1 MFGGKAMR
9 RVSRRSLVAH
19 KVRLVLTVISVVL
32 GTAFVAG
39 SFVFTDTLKH
49 TFNGIFSEAD
59 KGVDVRVD
67 ARNASNPGVP
77 FTLAGQIKSV
87 PGVRAVQLEA
97 SAPLVLIG
105 KNGKRVSTGGA
116 PSEGTIWN
124 PPAESIK
131 TPPTFVAGTAPA
143 GPGDVVI
150 NEKAAKKAKLSVGD
164 HTKVVLPTR
173 GVLPVTISGIYH
185 TNTETGGYVGVE
197 FTKAEGLQLFTDG
210 THVEAVSIAGASG
223 VSEQALR
230 DRVAKLLPS
239 DLQAKTGDQ
248 VRKDDRDSVAKAL
261 SFVNIFLLAFGA
273 IALIV
278 GTFIIYNTF
287 TMIIAQRVREL
298 ALLRAIGAARRQVR
312 SSVLFEATLIGVVG
326 GALGVA
332 GGIGLAVGLRALL
345 DALDV
350 GLPSGALVIS
360 PRTVIVALLV
370 GTIVTLL
377 SAYAPARRASRTPP
391 VAAMREEFASSQGSL
406 RRRSV
411 VGLVA
416 TVLGILAAIRGATI
430 DSNGTGAS
438 LIGLGLLV
446 TGAGVL
452 LLAPVL
458 SRYIIGGLGRVL
470 ARPFG
475 PVGRLARTNSVR
487 NPRRTAATA
496 FALTVGLMLVSGIAV
511 IGTSTKASINSLID
525 NDVRADYILSG
536 TGDTPVPLPAVAQA
550 AKVQGVQSM
559 TELHPVETTIN
570 GDDQSGIGV
579 DGPLP
584 PIVKIDYRQG
594 GGAVTG
600 TSMQISQ
607 TTAKD
612 KHWKLGDHVTL
623 ATPGGASVTE
633 TITGIY
639 DDSQLLG
646 GWLVSGDT
654 YRKLT
659 PSSRYSD
666 FVALVKAAP
675 GTSPASLRANLE
687 QVTDPYYTIDI
698 RNKQEFK
705 GQQAN
710 QINGLLGL
718 LYGLL
723 GLAIVIAILG
733 IINTL
738 ALSVVERRREI
749 GMLRAVGL
757 LRGQLRRTVYVESLL
772 IAVFGAVLGLAIG
785 LTFGSLFTH
794 RLKDQGLDVLQI
806 PWGQALLF
814 LVIAAVVGVLAA
826 LWPAARAARTKPLE
840 AIAEG

>member
-49 TFNGIFSEAD
+49 TFNGIFSDAD

-67 ARNASNPGVP
+67 AKKDSNPGVP
-77 FTLAGQIKSV
+77 LTLADRIRTV
-87 PGVRAVQLEA
+87 PGVRAVQLET

-105 KNGKRVSTGGA
+105 KNGKRVSSGGA
-116 PSEGTIWN
+116 PSEGTVWN
-124 PPAESIK
+124 PPGESIK
-131 TPPTFVAGTAPA
+131 TPPTFVSGRAPS

-150 NEKAAKKAKLSVGD
+150 NEKAAEKSKLGVGD
-164 HTKVVLPTR
+164 HTKVVLPAR
-173 GVLPVTISGIYH
+173 GVIPVTITGIYH
-185 TNTETGGYVGVE
+185 TKTETGGYVGVE
-197 FTKAEGLQLFTDG
+197 FTKAQGLQLFTDG
-210 THVEAVSIAGASG
+210 THVDAVSIAGAGG
-223 VSEQALR
+223 VSEKALR
-230 DRVAKLLPS
+230 DRVATLLPA
-239 DLQAKTGDQ
+239 DLRAKTGDQ
-248 VRKDDRDSVAKAL
+248 VRKDDRDAVSQAL

-287 TMIIAQRVREL
+287 SMIIAQRVREL
-298 ALLRAIGAARRQVR
+298 ALLRAIGAGRKQVR
-312 SSVLFEATLIGVVG
+312 SSVLFEATIIGLVG

-332 GGIGLAVGLRALL
+332 GGVGLAVGLRSLL
-345 DALDV
+345 DALNV
-350 GLPSGALVIS
+350 GLPSGSLVVS
-360 PRTVIVALLV
+360 GRTVIIAVLV
-370 GTIVTLL
+370 GTVVTLL
-377 SAYAPARRASRTPP
+377 SAYSPARRASKTPP
-391 VAAMREEFASSQGSL
+391 VAAMREGLASGSGSL
-406 RRRSV
+406 RRRSLIGTV
-411 VGLVA
+411 VTALGLA
-416 TVLGILAAIRGATI
+416 GAIRGATI
-430 DSNGTGAS
+430 DSNGSGAA

-452 LLAPVL
+452 LLAPLL
-458 SRYIIGGLGRVL
+458 SRYIIGGLGTVL
-470 ARPFG
+470 AKPFG

-511 IGTSTKASINSLID
+511 IGSSTKASINSLVD
-525 NDVRADYILSG
+525 NNIRADYILQG
-536 TGDTPVPLPAVAQA
+536 TGETPLPLPAIEAA
-550 AKVQGVQSM
+550 AKVPGVQSM
-559 TELHPVETTIN
+559 TQLHPVVTTIK
-570 GDDQSGIGV
+570 GDDADGTGV
-579 DGPLP
+579 DGPLAA
-584 PIVKIDYRQG
+584 VAKIEYRQG
-594 GGAVTG
+594 GGPITG
-600 TSMQISQ
+600 TSLQVSQ
-607 TTAKD
+607 TKAKD
-612 KHWKLGDHVTL
+612 EHWKLGDHVTM
-623 ATPGGASVTE
+623 ATPGGASVTT

-639 DDSQLLG
+639 KDDQLLSD
-646 GWLVSGDT
+646 WLVSGDT
-654 YRKLT
+654 YRTLT

-675 GTSPASLRANLE
+675 GTSPEALRAGL
-687 QVTDPYYTIDI
+687 QKVTDPYYTVDVK
-698 RNKQEFK
+698 NKEEFK
-705 GQQAN
+705 GQQAD

-757 LRGQLRRTVYVESLL
+757 LRAQLRRTVYVESLL

-785 LTFGSLFTH
+785 LTFGALFTH

-806 PWGQALLF
+806 PWGQAVLF

-840 AIAEG
+840 AIADG